1 MISLIIPCF
10 NEEENL
16 KKLFDKLALMLNE
29 NSDENIEI
37 IIVDNGSTDGSNKL
51 IRENKLFLSN
61 KLKLLNIKKISDTE
75 TESIKASI
83 LLRGI

>member
-1 MISLIIPCF
+1 
-10 NEEENL
+10 
-16 KKLFDKLALMLNE
+16 MLNE

-61 KLKLLNIKKISDTE
+61 KLKLLNIKKISDKT
-75 TESIKASI
+75 
-83 LLRGI
+83 G

>member
-10 NEEENL
+10 NEKNL

-51 IRENKLFLSN
+51 IRRK
-61 KLKLLNIKKISDTE
+61 
-75 TESIKASI
+75 
-83 LLRGI
+83 